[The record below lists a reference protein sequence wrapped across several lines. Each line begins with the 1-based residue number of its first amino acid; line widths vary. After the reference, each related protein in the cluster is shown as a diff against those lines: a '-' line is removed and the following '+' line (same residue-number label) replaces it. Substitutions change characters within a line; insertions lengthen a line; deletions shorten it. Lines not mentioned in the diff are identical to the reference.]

1 MMIKAI
7 DTRERLSIDVSPQE
21 HRRIKACAALAGQS
35 IREYVLKN
43 LQEQLNRENE
53 EKGLADLTG
62 HLENDIVLKEL
73 WDNKKDSAYDS
84 L

>member
-7 DTRERLSIDVSPQE
+7 DIRERLSIDVSRQE
-21 HRRIKACAALAGQS
+21 HRRIKACAALHGQS

-43 LQEQLNRENE
+43 LREQLNRENE

-73 WDNKKDSAYDS
+73 WDNKKDSAYDN